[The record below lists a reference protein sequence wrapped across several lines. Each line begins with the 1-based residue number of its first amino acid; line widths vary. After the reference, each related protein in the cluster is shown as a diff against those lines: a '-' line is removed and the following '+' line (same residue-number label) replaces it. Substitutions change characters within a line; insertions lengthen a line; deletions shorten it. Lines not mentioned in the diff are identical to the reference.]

1 MILFIVI
8 STESLKTGQFLKSSQ
23 ISEKEE
29 V

>member
-8 STESLKTGQFLKSSQ
+8 STESLKPEQFLQSSQ
-23 ISEKEE
+23 ISEKKE

>member
-8 STESLKTGQFLKSSQ
+8 STESLKAGQFLKSSQ
-23 ISEKEE
+23 ISEKEA